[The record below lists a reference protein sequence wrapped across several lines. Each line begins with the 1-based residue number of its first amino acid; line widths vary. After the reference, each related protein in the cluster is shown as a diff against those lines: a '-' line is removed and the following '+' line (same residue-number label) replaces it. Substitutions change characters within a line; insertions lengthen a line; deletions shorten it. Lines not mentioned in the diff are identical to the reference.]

1 MKENTN
7 IKDCLREAIRH
18 EESARPA
25 MPTDLNARLMR
36 RMEKEATR
44 KQGRKPLRTLW
55 PWIAAACVAA
65 CAITLLA
72 PLDNTKT
79 DNAPVANKT
88 NSLATVTAPEPS
100 SGEKTMSA
108 EKPCSQA
115 TADKGATDGRETKNE
130 ARAQDI
136 TITECPER
144 AECDLAAV
152 EEPSTS
158 IAAENLASLPPEASA
173 ISAAEEHA
181 TSAAEED
188 VASAAEEH
196 VASATE
202 TPAAPAVTPKPRILT
217 ERDIPITRAEN
228 MKYTKEEIALM
239 KKQANEAYL
248 KWMELELEIAKYKM
262 EQTANNN
269 R

>member
-1 MKENTN
+1 MKESTN

-25 MPTDLNARLMR
+25 MPTDLNSRLMR

-79 DNAPVANKT
+79 DNALMANKT
-88 NSLATVTAPEPS
+88 NSLATVTAPELA

-115 TADKGATDGRETKNE
+115 TADKGATEGRETKNE

-144 AECDLAAV
+144 AECDPAAA

-158 IAAENLASLPPEASA
+158 IAAEHLASLSPEASA
-173 ISAAEEHA
+173 VSAAEEHA
-181 TSAAEED
+181 
-188 VASAAEEH
+188 ASAAEEH
-196 VASATE
+196 AASATE

-248 KWMELELEIAKYKM
+248 KWMELELEIAKYNM